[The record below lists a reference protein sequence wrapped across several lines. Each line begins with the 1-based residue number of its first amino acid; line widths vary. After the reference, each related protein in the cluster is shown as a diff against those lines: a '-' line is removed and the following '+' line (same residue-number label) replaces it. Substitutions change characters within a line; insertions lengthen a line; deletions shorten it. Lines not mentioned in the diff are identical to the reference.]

1 MIQAVGRVRFATRPR
16 EVITFQ
22 CSDLPDV
29 RLARE
34 FFNLREAR
42 DFFGLVTGSEFD
54 RLRQEDEARR
64 LRAEGLTAAAIAARL
79 GVSVRTVRYRLAAA
93 RRRDG

>member
-1 MIQAVGRVRFATRPR
+1 RQGA
-16 EVITFQ
+16 
-22 CSDLPDV
+22 
-29 RLARE
+29 
-34 FFNLREAR
+34 EA
-42 DFFGLVTGSEFD
+42 
-54 RLRQEDEARR
+54 QR